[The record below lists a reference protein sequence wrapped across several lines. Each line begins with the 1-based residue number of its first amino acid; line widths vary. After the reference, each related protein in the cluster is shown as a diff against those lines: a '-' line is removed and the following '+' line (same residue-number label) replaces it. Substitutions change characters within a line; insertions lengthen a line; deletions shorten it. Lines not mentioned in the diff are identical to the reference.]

1 MQCST
6 GDDSGC
12 LSAYPRS
19 VLLLVENR
27 DSFSYNLVQLFQE
40 LGEEVLVRRSDG
52 LAPSEVR
59 QIAPTRMVVGPGPGT
74 PDAAGRSLELVRSLG
89 GELPILGVCL
99 GLQAIGQVHG
109 AELVRSQDLAHGQ
122 TRTVE
127 HDGRGLFADLPSPLI
142 ATRYNS
148 LALDADSLPAELEAC
163 AWTAAGELMGL
174 RHRTRATH
182 GVQFHPEAIRSQ
194 AGAALL
200 SNFLAL

>member
-12 LSAYPRS
+12 LPAYPRG

-59 QIAPTRMVVGPGPGT
+59 QLAPARMVVGPGPGA
-74 PDAAGRSLELVRSLG
+74 PGAAGRSLDLVRSLG

-99 GLQAIGQVHG
+99 GLQAIGQVYG
-109 AELVRSQDLAHGQ
+109 AELMRSQDLAHGQ

-127 HDGRGLFADLPSPLI
+127 HDGRGLFADLPNPLI

-148 LALDADSLPAELEAC
+148 LALNAHSLPPELEAC
-163 AWTAAGELMGL
+163 AWTTTGELMGL
-174 RHRTRATH
+174 RHRTLATH